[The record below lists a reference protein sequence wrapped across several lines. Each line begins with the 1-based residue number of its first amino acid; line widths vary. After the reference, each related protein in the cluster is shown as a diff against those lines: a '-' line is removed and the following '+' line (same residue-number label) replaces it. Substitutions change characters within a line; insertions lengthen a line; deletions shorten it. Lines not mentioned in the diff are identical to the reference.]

1 VIDQQR
7 SSLSLRNGYLAERG
21 MIWMN
26 STKKSVLYTAHTG
39 RSKLQHKRD
48 DADSFP
54 VHPTNGQPDCTS
66 LKSASSTAAR
76 EPTSAKALRTKS
88 VPFFIRLTRF
98 EVACATDM
106 GAF

>member
-54 VHPTNGQPDCTS
+54 VHPTNGRVHRHRG
-66 LKSASSTAAR
+66 LHASDNLTAPA
-76 EPTSAKALRTKS
+76 
-88 VPFFIRLTRF
+88 
-98 EVACATDM
+98 
-106 GAF
+106 

>member
-1 VIDQQR
+1 LGSLLQSIPNAVIDQQR

-54 VHPTNGQPDCTS
+54 VHPTNGRVHRHRG
-66 LKSASSTAAR
+66 LHASDNLTAPA
-76 EPTSAKALRTKS
+76 
-88 VPFFIRLTRF
+88 
-98 EVACATDM
+98 
-106 GAF
+106 